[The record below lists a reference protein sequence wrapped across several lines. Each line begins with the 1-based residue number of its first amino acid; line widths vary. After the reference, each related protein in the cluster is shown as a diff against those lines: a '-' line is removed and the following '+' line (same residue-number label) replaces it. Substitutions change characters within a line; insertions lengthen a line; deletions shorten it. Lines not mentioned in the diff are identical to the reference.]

1 MMELN
6 PVSTPVSLNAASFV
20 WETVGTEVMLLF
32 SFCLGFLVFNSTA
45 MQGVLQWTR
54 KSKLLH
60 KQLEADFA
68 SGNYEV
74 LLESAM
80 SATSWDLVAVGF
92 AVQALIAL
100 QRFDEVLPLL
110 ERSTRAVRS
119 LEGLQALLPALGLG
133 AGASGSAPSSLVKE
147 IRDWFAKH
155 GVSETT
161 KTNELLI
168 NSYTAEDDFDSL
180 SRMQKAGVPLPARSY
195 VKWAKDALKRSSLF
209 EASERMTEMR
219 TAGFFVPAQLV
230 AQLARA
236 GARAG
241 RVTETLAILRDLD
254 LQGEALVA
262 VLEQCQKEN
271 QVELLDGVLSLARC
285 TEPLEAS
292 LPAAALESVVRAFA
306 RRSDPRAFTYWDAL
320 LAGGHAPSDAFC
332 VQVITLC
339 SEGRNLPLVEHI
351 LASTRAAGRSTIA
364 VYSAV
369 MRVYG
374 QARLYHKA
382 CDLFPNLL
390 EDGVEPDNVMYG
402 SLIKAAVECGRLDF
416 SRELLRKSGTLDIQ
430 NYMSLFRACGREK
443 KVGKALDLLQ
453 ELEESDGAKIDT
465 TAYNCVLDVCVKC
478 GDAGAVRRLFAKM
491 KETGFVDVISFNT
504 LLKDMNAASIQN
516 TDEVLDDMKALGLCP
531 NQITYNSLIN
541 ACVSRGDTSL
551 AWKYVSL
558 MKLDGIPL
566 DNFTCSIMMKG
577 LKHSSNR
584 EDVDQVLNLIEQST
598 VVPDEV
604 LVNTLLE
611 ACIRLKDVGRLT
623 SALRAFRS
631 QGTVP
636 SEHAYATVLKAYGH
650 ARALPD
656 VWATWNDM
664 LDRKVRPTEATFA
677 AMVEACV
684 ANGAA
689 DDAIRMFAEMK
700 EQIPDFTTPAS
711 TYQTL
716 IRVLVQRKQQD
727 KALEMYDVMRE
738 SKVQPNLVTFNAL
751 IDVCARNGNVE
762 KAGQL
767 FRDMCM
773 LGVAPDLITYSTV
786 IKGYCVQGDL
796 EQAIQLFTLMRKRG
810 VMPDAVLFNSI
821 MDGAARKQMTSLVEQ
836 VFQDM
841 ESSGVT
847 PGNFT
852 LSILIKMHGKN
863 HDIET
868 AFSYF
873 DTLPT
878 KHGFEPNAQVYAC
891 MMGAFASCGRVAQ
904 ALELFEQIPNPDG
917 RAYTTIIAGS
927 LKHGDVAGAVRLL
940 ARALAANA
948 QLSEDLVD
956 NVVFMAKRRNLSSLL
971 APLAPR
977 LAAGGYAAGG
987 ADASRSRS
995 GSPNGGEVSP
1005 AEATAVPGSRF
1016 HARRTKAQSWRDV
1029 VVQG

>member
-1 MMELN
+1 MMETN
-6 PVSTPVSLNAASFV
+6 PVSSTPVSLNAASFV
-20 WETVGTEVMLLF
+20 WETVGTEVMLLL
-32 SFCLGFLVFNSTA
+32 SFCLGFLLFNSTA
-45 MQGVLQWTR
+45 MQGLMKMTR

-74 LLESAM
+74 LLENAM
-80 SATSWDLVAVGF
+80 SATSWDLVALSF

-100 QRFDEVLPLL
+100 QRFEEVVPLL
-110 ERSTRAVRS
+110 ERSRVVRS
-119 LEGLQALLPALGLG
+119 LDGLHVVLSTL
-133 AGASGSAPSSLVKE
+133 GSAPSSLVKE
-147 IRDWFAKH
+147 IRDWFAQH

-161 KTNELLI
+161 KTNELLV

-180 SRMQKAGVPLPARSY
+180 SRMQKAGVSLPARTY
-195 VKWAKDALKRSSLF
+195 VRWAKDSLKRSSLF
-209 EASERMTEMR
+209 EAAERMAEMR

-241 RVTETLAILRDLD
+241 RVTETLSILRDLD

-271 QVELLDGVLSLARC
+271 QVELLDGVLAQARG

-306 RRSDPRAFTYWDAL
+306 RRSDPRASTYWDAL

-430 NYMSLFRACGREK
+430 NYMSLFRACGRER

-453 ELEESDGAKIDT
+453 ELEESDVGIDT

-478 GDAGAVRRLFAKM
+478 GEAGAVRRLFAKM
-491 KETGFVDVISFNT
+491 KETGYVDVISFNT
-504 LLKDMNAASIQN
+504 LLKDMSVASIQN
-516 TDEVLDDMKALGLCP
+516 TDEVLDDMKALGLSP
-531 NQITYNSLIN
+531 NQITYNSLVN
-541 ACVSRGDTSL
+541 ASVSRGDTSL

-566 DNFTCSIMMKG
+566 DHFTCSIMMKG

-584 EDVDQVLNLIEQST
+584 EDVDQTLNMIEQSA

-623 SALRAFRS
+623 SALHAFRS
-631 QGTVP
+631 RGTVP

-664 LDRKVRPTEATFA
+664 LDKKVRPTEATFA

-684 ANGAA
+684 ANGAVEYA
-689 DDAIRMFAEMK
+689 
-700 EQIPDFTTPAS
+700 
-711 TYQTL
+711 
-716 IRVLVQRKQQD
+716 
-727 KALEMYDVMRE
+727 
-738 SKVQPNLVTFNAL
+738 
-751 IDVCARNGNVE
+751 NG
-762 KAGQL
+762 
-767 FRDMCM
+767 
-773 LGVAPDLITYSTV
+773 
-786 IKGYCVQGDL
+786 
-796 EQAIQLFTLMRKRG
+796 
-810 VMPDAVLFNSI
+810 
-821 MDGAARKQMTSLVEQ
+821 
-836 VFQDM
+836 
-841 ESSGVT
+841 
-847 PGNFT
+847 
-852 LSILIKMHGKN
+852 
-863 HDIET
+863 
-868 AFSYF
+868 
-873 DTLPT
+873 
-878 KHGFEPNAQVYAC
+878 
-891 MMGAFASCGRVAQ
+891 
-904 ALELFEQIPNPDG
+904 
-917 RAYTTIIAGS
+917 
-927 LKHGDVAGAVRLL
+927 
-940 ARALAANA
+940 
-948 QLSEDLVD
+948 
-956 NVVFMAKRRNLSSLL
+956 
-971 APLAPR
+971 
-977 LAAGGYAAGG
+977 
-987 ADASRSRS
+987 
-995 GSPNGGEVSP
+995 
-1005 AEATAVPGSRF
+1005 
-1016 HARRTKAQSWRDV
+1016 
-1029 VVQG
+1029 

>member
-1 MMELN
+1 
-6 PVSTPVSLNAASFV
+6 LNAASFV
-20 WETVGTEVMLLF
+20 WETVGAEAMLLF
-32 SFCLGFLVFNSTA
+32 FFCLGFLVFNSTA
-45 MQGVLQWTR
+45 MQGLLQWTR

-74 LLESAM
+74 LLERAM

-100 QRFDEVLPLL
+100 KSFDEVVPLL
-110 ERSTRAVRS
+110 QRSRVVRS
-119 LEGLQALLPALGLG
+119 LGGLHALLPSL
-133 AGASGSAPSSLVKE
+133 SSAPSSLVKE
-147 IRDWFAKH
+147 VRDWFATQ
-155 GVSETT
+155 GVTETT

-168 NSYTAEDDFDSL
+168 NSYTAEEDFEGL

-195 VKWAKDALKRSSLF
+195 VKWAKDALKRTSLF
-209 EASERMTEMR
+209 EAAERMTEMR

-230 AQLARA
+230 AQFARA
-236 GARAG
+236 GARSGKVA
-241 RVTETLAILRDLD
+241 ETLSLLKDMD
-254 LQGEALVA
+254 LQGETLAA
-262 VLEQCQKEN
+262 VLEQCQREN
-271 QVELLDGVLSLARC
+271 QMELLDGVLALARC
-285 TEPLEAS
+285 SEPLEAS
-292 LPAAALESVVRAFA
+292 LPAAALEAAVRAFA
-306 RRSDPRAFTYWDAL
+306 RRSDPRAFTYWDAM
-320 LAGGHAPSDAFC
+320 LAGGHAPSDALC

-339 SEGRNLPLVEHI
+339 SEGRNIPLVEHI
-351 LASTRAAGRSTIA
+351 LASTRAAGRSTLA

-374 QARLYHKA
+374 QVRLYHKA
-382 CDLFPNLL
+382 CDLLPSLL

-402 SLIKAAVECGRLDF
+402 SMIKAAVECGRLDF
-416 SRELLRKSGTLDIQ
+416 SRELLRKSGSMDIQ
-430 NYMSLFRACGREK
+430 NYMSLFRACGKER
-443 KVGKALDLLQ
+443 KVGKALELLQ
-453 ELEESDGAKIDT
+453 ELEESDVGIDT

-491 KETGFVDVISFNT
+491 KETGYVDVISFNT
-504 LLKDMNAASIQN
+504 LLKDMSVASIQN
-516 TDEVLDDMKALGLCP
+516 TDEVLDDMKALGLSP
-531 NQITYNSLIN
+531 NQITYNSLVN
-541 ACVSRGDTSL
+541 ASVSRGDTSL

-566 DNFTCSIMMKG
+566 DHFTCSIMMKG

-584 EDVDQVLNLIEQST
+584 EDVDQTLNMIEQSA

-623 SALRAFRS
+623 SALHAFRS
-631 QGTVP
+631 RGTVP

-664 LDRKVRPTEATFA
+664 LDKKVRPTEATFA

-684 ANGAA
+684 ANGAVE
-689 DDAIRMFAEMK
+689 DAIRVFGDMK
-700 EQIPDFTTPAS
+700 TEIPDFATPAS

-727 KALEMYDVMRE
+727 KALEIYEAMRE
-738 SKVQPNLVTFNAL
+738 SKVQPNLATFNAL
-751 IDVCARNGNVE
+751 IDVCARNGAVE
-762 KAGQL
+762 KSGQL

-773 LGVAPDLITYSTV
+773 LGVTPDLITYSTV

-836 VFQDM
+836 VFADM
-841 ESSGVT
+841 ESSGVS

-852 LSILIKMHGKN
+852 LSILVKMYGKN
-863 HDIET
+863 RDLET

-873 DTLPT
+873 ETLPQ
-878 KHGFEPNAQVYAC
+878 KYGFEPNAQVYAC
-891 MMGAFASCGRVAQ
+891 LMGVCASCGRVAQ
-904 ALELFEQIPNPDG
+904 AVELFEKIPSPDG
-917 RAYTTIIAGS
+917 KAYTTIIAGS

-940 ARALAANA
+940 ARALAAGA
-948 QLSEDLVD
+948 QLSEELVD
-956 NVVFMAKRRNLSSLL
+956 NVCFMAKRRNLGSLL

-977 LAAGGYAAGG
+977 LAAGGYAAHS
-987 ADASRSRS
+987 ADTRT
-995 GSPNGGEVSP
+995 GSPGAAAVSP
-1005 AEATAVPGSRF
+1005 SESTGSRF
-1016 HARRTKAQSWRDV
+1016 HARRKQSQSWRDV

>member
-1 MMELN
+1 MVSMELN
-6 PVSTPVSLNAASFV
+6 PVSSTPVSFSAASFV
-20 WETVGTEVMLLF
+20 WETVGSEAMLLF
-32 SFCLGFLVFNSTA
+32 FFCLGFLVFNSTA
-45 MQGVLQWTR
+45 MQGLLQYTR

-80 SATSWDLVAVGF
+80 SATSYDLVALRF
-92 AVQALIAL
+92 AVQVLVALH
-100 QRFDEVLPLL
+100 RFDEVMPLL
-110 ERSTRAVRS
+110 RSSRVARS
-119 LEGLQALLPALGLG
+119 LEGLSALVPAL
-133 AGASGSAPSSLVKE
+133 SSAPSSLVKDV
-147 IRDWFAKH
+147 RDWFASH
-155 GVSETT
+155 GVRETA

-180 SRMQKAGVPLPARSY
+180 SNMKKEGVPLPARSY
-195 VKWAKDALKRSSLF
+195 VKWAKDALKRSNLF
-209 EASERMTEMR
+209 ESVERMTEMR

-241 RVTETLAILRDLD
+241 KVTETLSLLRELD
-254 LQGEALVA
+254 LQGETLVA

-271 QVELLDGVLSLARC
+271 QLELLDGVLALAR
-285 TEPLEAS
+285 TAEPLDAA
-292 LPAAALESVVRAFA
+292 LPAGALEAAVRAFA

-320 LAGGHAPSDAFC
+320 MASGHAPSDAFS
-332 VQVITLC
+332 VQVISLC
-339 SEGRNLPLVEHI
+339 SEGRNVPLVEHI
-351 LASTRAAGRSTIA
+351 LASSRAAGRSTVA

-382 CDLFPNLL
+382 CDLFPTLV

-416 SRELLRKSGTLDIQ
+416 SRELLRKSGTYDIQ
-430 NYMSLFRACGREK
+430 NYMSLFRACGRER
-443 KVGKALDLLQ
+443 KVGKALELLQ
-453 ELEESDGAKIDT
+453 ELEQSDVGIDT

-491 KETGFVDVISFNT
+491 KETGYVDVISFNT

-531 NQITYNSLIN
+531 NQITYNSLVN

-584 EDVDQVLNLIEQST
+584 DDVDQTLNLIEHSA

-623 SALRAFRS
+623 SALQAFRS

-684 ANGAA
+684 ANGAVE
-689 DDAIRMFAEMK
+689 DAQRVFAEMK
-700 EQIPDFTTPAS
+700 EKIPDFATPAS

-727 KALEMYDVMRE
+727 KALEIYEDMRE
-738 SKVQPNLVTFNAL
+738 SKVQPNLATFNAL
-751 IDVCARNGNVE
+751 IDVCARNGAVE
-762 KAGQL
+762 KSGQL

-773 LGVAPDLITYSTV
+773 LGVTPDLITYSTV

-821 MDGAARKQMTSLVEQ
+821 LDGAARKQMTSLVEQ
-836 VFQDM
+836 VFTDM
-841 ESSGVT
+841 ESSGVS

-852 LSILIKMHGKN
+852 LSILVKMYGRN

-873 DTLPT
+873 ETLPLRY
-878 KHGFEPNAQVYAC
+878 GFEPNAQVYTALMAAC
-891 MMGAFASCGRVAQ
+891 ASCGRVAQ
-904 ALELFEQIPNPDG
+904 ALELFEKVQNPDG
-917 RAYTTIIAGS
+917 KAYSTIITGS

-940 ARALAANA
+940 GPLAAGV
-948 QLSEDLVD
+948 QLSEELVD
-956 NVVFMAKRRNLSSLL
+956 NVCFMARRRNMGSLL
-971 APLAPR
+971 DPLGPR
-977 LAAGGYAAGG
+977 LAAGGYAAGSG
-987 ADASRSRS
+987 ARD
-995 GSPNGGEVSP
+995 GSPGAG
-1005 AEATAVPGSRF
+1005 AVTPSESTGSRF
-1016 HARRTKAQSWRDV
+1016 HARRKQSQSWRDV

>member
-1 MMELN
+1 
-6 PVSTPVSLNAASFV
+6 VNAASFV
-20 WETVGTEVMLLF
+20 WETVGTEVMLLI
-32 SFCLGFLVFNSTA
+32 SFVLGFLVFNTTA
-45 MQGVLQWTR
+45 MQGVMQWTR

-68 SGNYEV
+68 SGNYEA

-80 SATSWDLVAVGF
+80 RATSWDLVALSF
-92 AVQALIAL
+92 AIQALIAL
-100 QRFDEVLPLL
+100 QRFDEVVPLL
-110 ERSTRAVRS
+110 ERSRVARS
-119 LEGLQALLPALGLG
+119 LEGLHALLPALG
-133 AGASGSAPSSLVKE
+133 SAPSALVKD
-147 IRDWFAKH
+147 IRDWFAQH
-155 GVSETT
+155 GVSDTT
-161 KTNELLI
+161 KTNELLV

-180 SRMQKAGVPLPARSY
+180 SQMRKEGVPLPARSY
-195 VKWAKDALKRSSLF
+195 LKWAKDAVKRSSLY
-209 EASERMTEMR
+209 EAAERMTEMR

-241 RVTETLAILRDLD
+241 RVSETLAILRDLE
-254 LQGEALVA
+254 LQGDTLVA

-271 QVELLDGVLSLARC
+271 QVELFDGVLGLARC

-292 LPAAALESVVRAFA
+292 LPAAALETVVRAFA

-320 LAGGHAPSDAFC
+320 LAGGHAPTDAFC

-339 SEGRNLPLVEHI
+339 SEGRNIPLVEHL
-351 LASTRAAGRSTIA
+351 LASTRAAGRSTLA

-382 CDLFPNLL
+382 CDLLPSLL

-430 NYMSLFRACGREK
+430 NYMSLFRACGRER
-443 KVGKALDLLQ
+443 KVGKALELLQ
-453 ELEESDGAKIDT
+453 ELEDGDVGIDT

-491 KETGFVDVISFNT
+491 KATGFVDVISFNT

-516 TDEVLDDMKALGLCP
+516 TDEVLDDMKALGLRP
-531 NQITYNSLIN
+531 NQITYNSLVN
-541 ACVSRGDTSL
+541 ACVSRGDTSR

-584 EDVDQVLNLIEQST
+584 EDVDQTLNLIEQSA

-631 QGTVP
+631 QGAVP

-656 VWATWNDM
+656 VMATWSDM

-677 AMVEACV
+677 AMVDACV
-684 ANGAA
+684 ANGAM
-689 DDAIRMFAEMK
+689 DDAIRVFAEMK
-700 EQIPDFTTPAS
+700 TTIPDFATPAS
-711 TYQTL
+711 SYQTL

-727 KALEMYDVMRE
+727 KALEMYEDMRE
-738 SKVQPNLVTFNAL
+738 SKVQPNLATFNAL
-751 IDVCARNGNVE
+751 IDVCARNGAVE
-762 KAGQL
+762 KSGQL

-773 LGVAPDLITYSTV
+773 LGVTPDLITYSTV
-786 IKGYCVQGDL
+786 IKGYCVTGDL

-836 VFQDM
+836 VFSDM
-841 ESSGVT
+841 ESSGVS

-852 LSILIKMHGKN
+852 LSILVKMYGKN

-873 DTLPT
+873 DTLPQ
-878 KHGFEPNAQVYAC
+878 KYGFELNAQVYAC

-904 ALELFEQIPNPDG
+904 ALEVFEKIPTPDG
-917 RAYTTIIAGS
+917 KAYTTIIAGS

-940 ARALAANA
+940 TRALAAGA
-948 QLSEDLVD
+948 ELSQELVD
-956 NVVFMAKRRNLSSLL
+956 NVCFMAKRRNLGSLL
-971 APLAPR
+971 TPLAPR
-977 LAAGGYAAGG
+977 LAANGFG
-987 ADASRSRS
+987 ARGDESGRARS
-995 GSPNGGEVSP
+995 GSPSEGAVTQSE
-1005 AEATAVPGSRF
+1005 TAGSRF
-1016 HARRTKAQSWRDV
+1016 HARRKQSQSWRDV

>member
-1 MMELN
+1 
-6 PVSTPVSLNAASFV
+6 
-20 WETVGTEVMLLF
+20 MLLF
-32 SFCLGFLVFNSTA
+32 FFCLGFLVFNSTA
-45 MQGVLQWTR
+45 MQGLMQWTR

-74 LLESAM
+74 LLENAM
-80 SATSWDLVAVGF
+80 SATSWDVVALSF
-92 AVQALIAL
+92 AIQALIVL
-100 QRFDEVLPLL
+100 QRFEEVVPLL
-110 ERSTRAVRS
+110 EGCRAVRS
-119 LEGLQALLPALGLG
+119 LDGLHALLPALKD
-133 AGASGSAPSSLVKE
+133 APSALVKD
-147 IRDWFAKH
+147 IRDSFAKH
-155 GVSETT
+155 GVIETT

-168 NSYTAEDDFDSL
+168 NSYTNEDDFDSL
-180 SRMQKAGVPLPARSY
+180 AQMQKAGVALPARSY
-195 VKWAKDALKRSSLF
+195 VRWAKDALKRMNLY
-209 EASERMTEMR
+209 EASERMAEMR

-230 AQLARA
+230 AQLART
-236 GARAG
+236 GGRAG
-241 RVTETLAILRDLD
+241 RVSETLAILRDLD
-254 LQGEALVA
+254 LQGDALVA

-271 QVELLDGVLSLARC
+271 QLDLLDGVLGLGCC
-285 TEPLEAS
+285 TDPLEAS
-292 LPAAALESVVRAFA
+292 LPAAALEAIVRAFA

-320 LAGGHAPSDAFC
+320 LAGGKAPTDAFC
-332 VQVITLC
+332 CQVITLC
-339 SEGRNLPLVEHI
+339 SEGRNIPLVEHI
-351 LASTRAAGRSTIA
+351 LTTTRAAGRSTTL

-369 MRVYG
+369 MRVYA

-382 CDLFPNLL
+382 CDLFPGLL

-416 SRELLRKSGTLDIQ
+416 SRELLRKSGTMDIQ
-430 NYMSLFRACGREK
+430 NYMSLFRACGRER
-443 KVGKALDLLQ
+443 KVTKALDLLH
-453 ELEESDGAKIDT
+453 ELEESNVGIDT

-491 KETGFVDVISFNT
+491 KETGYVDVISFNT

-516 TDEVLDDMKALGLCP
+516 TDEVLDDMKALGLSP
-531 NQITYNSLIN
+531 NQITYNSLVN
-541 ACVSRGDTSL
+541 ACVSRGDTSH

-558 MKLDGIPL
+558 MKFDGIPL

-584 EDVDQVLNLIEQST
+584 EDVDQTLNLIEGSA

-656 VWATWNDM
+656 VHATWNDM
-664 LDRKVRPTEATFA
+664 LERKVRPTEATFA

-684 ANGAA
+684 ANGAV
-689 DDAIRMFAEMK
+689 DDAIRAFSEMK
-700 EQIPDFTTPAS
+700 AQIPDFATPAS
-711 TYQTL
+711 TYHTL

-727 KALEMYDVMRE
+727 KAMEIYEDMRE
-738 SKVQPNLVTFNAL
+738 SKVQPNLATFNAL
-751 IDVCARNGNVE
+751 IDVCARHGNVE
-762 KAGQL
+762 KGGQL
-767 FRDMCM
+767 FRDMCA
-773 LGVAPDLITYSTV
+773 LGVTPDLITYSTV
-786 IKGYCVQGDL
+786 IKGYCVVGDL
-796 EQAIQLFTLMRKRG
+796 EQALMLFTLMRKRG

-821 MDGAARKQMTSLVEQ
+821 LDGAARKQMTSLVEQ
-836 VFQDM
+836 VFNDM
-841 ESSGVT
+841 ESSGVA

-852 LSILIKMHGKN
+852 LSILVKMYGRS
-863 HDIET
+863 HDLET

-873 DTLPT
+873 DTLPQ
-878 KHGFEPNAQVYAC
+878 KYGFEPNAQVYAC
-891 MMGAFASCGRVAQ
+891 MMGACASCGRVAQ
-904 ALELFEQIPNPDG
+904 ALEIFEKIQNPDG
-917 RAYTTIIAGS
+917 KAYTTIIAGS

-940 ARALAANA
+940 GRALAAGA
-948 QLSEDLVD
+948 QLSEELVD
-956 NVVFMAKRRNLSSLL
+956 NVCFMAKRRNLGSLL

-977 LAAGGYAAGG
+977 LAANGFTAHSGEGRA
-987 ADASRSRS
+987 RS
-995 GSPNGGEVSP
+995 GSPNGETQVSP
-1005 AEATAVPGSRF
+1005 SESAGSRF
-1016 HARRTKAQSWRDV
+1016 HARRKQSQSWRDV